1 MFEKP
6 TVVRT
11 EAGLSMYFSGNHLHS
26 QMSRQQPGHLAIDYT
41 RAMMGFLLFNSTP
54 VHIAM
59 IGLGGG
65 SMLKFC
71 YHHLPQTQLTAIE
84 INPHVIA
91 LKAEFEVPDDPAR
104 ITLICGD
111 GAAFVRNTAS
121 EQDVLLV
128 DGFDG
133 SGQALSL
140 CSQAFYN
147 DCFQT
152 LSNKGL
158 MVANMNP
165 EHPDHEVF
173 MGRIR
178 LAFDNHVL
186 EISSAEKTNQIV
198 FACKGHAISV
208 DELRK
213 SQWQK
218 NVDEATRAQLG
229 FEFKRI
235 AREMKEAD

>member
-6 TVVRT
+6 KVIRT
-11 EAGLSMYFSGNHLHS
+11 EASVSMYFNGDHLHS
-26 QMSRQQPGHLAIDYT
+26 QMSLQQPGHLAIDYT
-41 RAMMGFLLFNSTP
+41 RTMMGFLLFNSQP
-54 VHIAM
+54 VHVAM
-59 IGLGGG
+59 IGMGGG

-71 YHHLPQTQLTAIE
+71 YHHLPQTQLTVIE

-91 LKAEFEVPDDPAR
+91 LKEEFEVPDDPAR

-111 GAAFVRNTAS
+111 GAEYVRHTS
-121 EQDVLLV
+121 TEQDVLLV

-133 SGQALSL
+133 EGQALSL

-147 DCFQT
+147 DCYQA
-152 LSNKGL
+152 LAHKGL
-158 MVANMNP
+158 MVVNMNP

-178 LAFDNHVL
+178 MAFDNHVL
-186 EISSAEKTNQIV
+186 EIASAEKTNHIV
-198 FACKGHAISV
+198 FASKGHTISV

-218 NVDEATRAQLG
+218 NVNETTRAQLG

-235 AREMKEAD
+235 TRELGKAD

>member
-1 MFEKP
+1 
-6 TVVRT
+6 
-11 EAGLSMYFSGNHLHS
+11 MYFKGDHLHS
-26 QMSRQQPGHLAIDYT
+26 QMSRLQPDHLAIDYT
-41 RAMMGFLLFNSTP
+41 RTMMGFLLFNSQA

-71 YHHLPQTQLTAIE
+71 YHHLPQTQLTVIE

-91 LKAEFEVPDDPAR
+91 LKEEFEVPDDPAR
-104 ITLICGD
+104 ITLMCGD
-111 GAAFVRNTAS
+111 GAEYVCDAS
-121 EQDVLLV
+121 TEQDVLLV

-133 SGQALSL
+133 EGQALSL

-147 DCFQT
+147 DCYQA
-152 LSNKGL
+152 LAHKGL

-173 MGRIR
+173 MSRIR
-178 LAFDNHVL
+178 LAFDNDVL
-186 EISSAEKTNQIV
+186 EIASAEKTNHIV
-198 FACKGHAISV
+198 FACKGHALSV

-213 SQWQK
+213 SSWQK

-229 FEFKRI
+229 VEFKRI
-235 AREMKEAD
+235 TRELSQAD

>member
-1 MFEKP
+1 
-6 TVVRT
+6 
-11 EAGLSMYFSGNHLHS
+11 MYFSGNHLHS

-133 SGQALSL
+133 LGQALSL

-218 NVDEATRAQLG
+218 NVDEATQAQLG

>member
-1 MFEKP
+1 M
-6 TVVRT
+6 
-11 EAGLSMYFSGNHLHS
+11 SMYFSGDQLHS
-26 QMSRQQPGHLAIDYT
+26 QMNRLQPDHLAIDYT
-41 RAMMGFLLFNSTP
+41 RTMMGFLLFNSTP
-54 VHIAM
+54 AHIAM

-71 YHHLPQTQLTAIE
+71 YHHLPQTQLTVIE

-91 LKAEFEVPDDPAR
+91 LKEEFEVPDDPAR

-111 GAAFVRNTAS
+111 GAEFVRHAS
-121 EQDVLLV
+121 TEQDVLLV

-133 SGQALSL
+133 AGQALSL

-147 DCFQT
+147 DCYQA
-152 LSNKGL
+152 LAHKGL
-158 MVANMNP
+158 MVTNLNP
-165 EHPDHEVF
+165 KHPDHEVF
-173 MGRIR
+173 MARIR
-178 LAFDNHVL
+178 LAFDNDVL
-186 EISSAEKTNQIV
+186 EIASAEKTNHLV
-198 FACKGHAISV
+198 FACKGHTISV

-218 NVDEATRAQLG
+218 NVAEATRAQLG

-235 AREMKEAD
+235 VRALSQAD

>member
-1 MFEKP
+1 
-6 TVVRT
+6 
-11 EAGLSMYFSGNHLHS
+11 MYFSGDHLHS
-26 QMSRQQPGHLAIDYT
+26 QMSRQRPGHLAIDYT
-41 RAMMGFLLFNSTP
+41 RTMMGFLLFNSTP

-71 YHHLPQTQLTAIE
+71 YHHLPQTQLTVIE

-91 LKAEFEVPDDPAR
+91 LKEEFEVPDDPAR

-111 GAAFVRNTAS
+111 GAEFVRDAS
-121 EQDVLLV
+121 TEQDVLLV

-133 SGQALSL
+133 EGQALSL

-147 DCFQT
+147 DCYQA
-152 LSNKGL
+152 LAHKGL

-173 MGRIR
+173 MSRIR
-178 LAFDNHVL
+178 LAFDNDVL
-186 EISSAEKTNQIV
+186 EIASAEKTNHIV
-198 FACKGHAISV
+198 FACKGHALSV

-213 SQWQK
+213 SSWQK

-229 FEFKRI
+229 VEFKRI
-235 AREMKEAD
+235 TRELSQAD

>member
-6 TVVRT
+6 TVVSTR
-11 EAGLSMYFSGNHLHS
+11 EGLSLYFSGDHLHS
-26 QMSRQQPGHLAIDYT
+26 QMSRHNPGHLAIDYT
-41 RAMMGFLLFNSTP
+41 RTMMGFLLFNSTP

-65 SMLKFC
+65 SLLKFC

-91 LKAEFEVPDDPAR
+91 LKGEFEVPDDPAR

-111 GAAFVRNTAS
+111 GAEFVRTSNT
-121 EQDVLLV
+121 EQDVLMV

-133 SGQALSL
+133 AGQALSL

-152 LSNKGL
+152 LSSKGL
-158 MVANMNP
+158 MVANLNP
-165 EHPDHEVF
+165 EHPDHEIF

-178 LAFDNHVL
+178 LAFDNQVL
-186 EISSAEKTNQIV
+186 DISSAEKTNQIV
-198 FACKGHAISV
+198 FACKGHAMSV
-208 DELRK
+208 DKLRK

-218 NVDEATRAQLG
+218 NLNEATRAQLG

-235 AREMKEAD
+235 TRDMKEAD

>member
-1 MFEKP
+1 
-6 TVVRT
+6 
-11 EAGLSMYFSGNHLHS
+11 MYFNGDQLHS

-41 RAMMGFLLFNSTP
+41 RTMMGFLLFNSKP

-71 YHHLPQTQLTAIE
+71 YHHLPQTQLTVIE

-91 LKAEFEVPDDPAR
+91 LKEEFEVPDDPAR
-104 ITLICGD
+104 ITLICDD
-111 GAAFVRNTAS
+111 GAAFVRHAGP

-128 DGFDG
+128 DGFD
-133 SGQALSL
+133 SEGQSLSL

-147 DCFQT
+147 DCFQA

-178 LAFDNHVL
+178 LAFDHHVL

-198 FACKGHAISV
+198 FACKGHAISMN
-208 DELRK
+208 ELR
-213 SQWQK
+213 QNNWQK
-218 NVDEATRAQLG
+218 NVGEAPRAQLD

-235 AREMKEAD
+235 TRVMKEAD

>member
-1 MFEKP
+1 
-6 TVVRT
+6 
-11 EAGLSMYFSGNHLHS
+11 MYFSGDHLHS

-41 RAMMGFLLFNSTP
+41 RTMMGFLLFNSQP
-54 VHIAM
+54 IHIAM

-71 YHHLPQTQLTAIE
+71 YHHLPQTQLTVIE

-91 LKAEFEVPDDPAR
+91 LKEEFEVPDDPAR

-111 GAAFVRNTAS
+111 GAEFVRDAS
-121 EQDVLLV
+121 TEQDVLLV

-133 SGQALSL
+133 KGQALSL

-147 DCFQT
+147 DCYQS
-152 LSNKGL
+152 LAHKGL

-186 EISSAEKTNQIV
+186 EIASAEKTNQIV

-218 NVDEATRAQLG
+218 NMNEATRAQLG

-235 AREMKEAD
+235 AREIKEAD

>member
-1 MFEKP
+1 
-6 TVVRT
+6 
-11 EAGLSMYFSGNHLHS
+11 MYFSGNHLHS

>member
-1 MFEKP
+1 
-6 TVVRT
+6 
-11 EAGLSMYFSGNHLHS
+11 MYFSGDHLHS

-41 RAMMGFLLFNSTP
+41 RTMMGFLLFNSTP

-65 SMLKFC
+65 SLLKFC
-71 YHHLPQTQLTAIE
+71 YHQLPQTQLTAIE

-91 LKAEFEVPDDPAR
+91 LKGEFEVPDDPAR

-111 GAAFVRNTAS
+111 GAEFVRTS
-121 EQDVLLV
+121 YTEQDVLMV

-133 SGQALSL
+133 AGQALSL

-152 LSNKGL
+152 LSSKGL
-158 MVANMNP
+158 MVANLNP
-165 EHPDHEVF
+165 EHPDHEIF

-178 LAFDNHVL
+178 LAFDNQVL
-186 EISSAEKTNQIV
+186 DISSAEKTNQIV
-198 FACKGHAISV
+198 FACKGHAIST

-218 NVDEATRAQLG
+218 NVDETTRAQLG

-235 AREMKEAD
+235 TRELNKAD